1 MTLAGG
7 TIRRPEGDFNSTSE
21 SVKGFV
27 TGRSGTDGVVVPKV
41 GTGCDGGF
49 CGKRGVV
56 FALDGA
62 PVMGGAAGFGGCG
75 VAV

>member
-1 MTLAGG
+1 MGSNFSGPSTLPLCTNTLAWGLATMTLAGG

-49 CGKRGVV
+49 
-56 FALDGA
+56 
-62 PVMGGAAGFGGCG
+62 
-75 VAV
+75 